1 MADLVTEDSGGHYRH
16 SFWEFWQT
24 LRANPGAMLGLA
36 LLGAFVALAL
46 LAPLVAPYDPGTIF
60 PGKARL
66 PPALFAAGERE
77 FLLGTDAVGRDMLSR
92 LLHGA
97 RISLGVGLAV
107 TVFAGSLGT
116 LLGLVAGYFGGIVE
130 ALIMRSMD
138 IIMALPS
145 ILLAIVVVSV
155 LGPGLANAVWAVG
168 LISIPFFTRLVRAK
182 VREEK
187 KKPYVLA
194 SRSFG
199 ASHGRQMLVNIF
211 PNCLSPLIV
220 QSTLSFS
227 NGILDMAAL
236 GFLGLGAMPPTA
248 EWGTMLAN
256 AREFMESSPWATTL
270 PGLCILLVV
279 LGCNLLGDGLRDAL
293 DPRLQ

>member
-16 SFWEFWQT
+16 SLWEFWQT

-36 LLGAFVALAL
+36 LLGAFVVLAL
-46 LAPLVAPYDPGTIF
+46 LAPLLAPYDPGTIF

-66 PPALFAAGERE
+66 PPALFVAGERE

-138 IIMALPS
+138 IMMALPS

-155 LGPGLANAVWAVG
+155 LGPGLVNAVWAVG

-199 ASHGRQMLVNIF
+199 ASHRRQMLVNIF